1 MAIGLVSHERPMET
15 ALPRRRPGAA
25 ARTPPTFRPQP
36 DGGDVPAPRERSGGM
51 RTVEVIERGG
61 ILLRPLCR
69 TFEDSVGALVDAL
82 IANQRLPAAL
92 RERAVRSVCEREA
105 MASTAIVEIG
115 VSVPHAR
122 LDGVAGVVAALAAAP
137 SALYYA
143 MTGVPISIMVLVF
156 SAPELVGE
164 HLDTLAGIS
173 MLLQS
178 AALRRGLE
186 HAIDAPA
193 ALRILRGENGHAR

>member
-1 MAIGLVSHERPMET
+1 
-15 ALPRRRPGAA
+15 
-25 ARTPPTFRPQP
+25 
-36 DGGDVPAPRERSGGM
+36 M

-61 ILLRPLCR
+61 ILVRPLCR
-69 TFEDSVGALVDAL
+69 TFEDAVAALVDAL
-82 IANQRLPAAL
+82 IANQRLPAVL
-92 RERAVRSVCEREA
+92 RERAVRSVCEREEV
-105 MASTAIVEIG
+105 ASTAIVEIG

-143 MTGVPISIMVLVF
+143 MAGVPISIMVLVF

-164 HLDTLAGIS
+164 HLDTLAGVS

-178 AALRRGLE
+178 ANLRRGLE
-186 HAIDAPA
+186 HAADAPA
-193 ALRILRGENGHAR
+193 ALRVLRGQNGNPG